1 MLNVFEARVWFVRT
15 ITIAFIVLISALTLL
30 CKRGAPRPVTPVT
43 HNGVVYSAPN
53 DNGKIAAVVA
63 SDAKTGRRLWQV
75 TIFETKIDPKLE
87 EDVQWVFFTDMRL
100 SGDSLLIKD
109 EHSRCWRLELP
120 TRKVSRPFMGCW

>member
-1 MLNVFEARVWFVRT
+1 MWFVRT
-15 ITIAFIVLISALTLL
+15 ITIAFIVLISAVTLF

-53 DNGKIAAVVA
+53 SNGKNAAVVA
-63 SDAKTGRRLWQV
+63 SDAETGRKLWQV

-87 EDVQWVFFTDMRL
+87 EDVQWIFITEMRL

-120 TRKVSRPFMGCW
+120 TRKVSRRYIACW